1 MNHIT
6 YIEIPT
12 TNLKNAEAFFG
23 NIFGWQFESTAS
35 TPDIR
40 ILKNP
45 GGGPGALIVKAK
57 SVPKKTALRV
67 HIEVT
72 NIDEK
77 LAAIKKIKG
86 TSVQTKKL
94 VPGQGWYAYFSTPD
108 GCPFALWQTLLRA
121 A

>member
-1 MNHIT
+1 MNHII

-12 TNLKNAEAFFG
+12 TDLKNAESFFSK
-23 NIFGWQFESTAS
+23 IFGWQFEPMANM
-35 TPDIR
+35 PGIR
-40 ILKNP
+40 VLKNP
-45 GGGPGALIVKAK
+45 GEGPGALIVKTK

-77 LAAIKKIKG
+77 LTAIKKVKG
-86 TSVQTKKL
+86 TSVQAKTL
-94 VPGQGWYAYFSTPD
+94 IPGQGWYANFSTPD